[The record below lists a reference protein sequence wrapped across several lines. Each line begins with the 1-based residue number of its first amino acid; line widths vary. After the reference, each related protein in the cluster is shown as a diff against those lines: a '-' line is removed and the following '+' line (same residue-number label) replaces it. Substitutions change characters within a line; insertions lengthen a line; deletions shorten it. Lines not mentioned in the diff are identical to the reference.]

1 MAINYEDVNDKCR
14 RIYISGRLDTYGTYD
29 LANDLMSAI
38 ATAMRNVIVDLTSV
52 SFLSSIAI
60 RTLIANAKALQSHGY
75 RMVLVVGKNTS
86 VDITLHTAGVEVLI
100 PIFSDAAEAEKTVL
114 A

>member
-1 MAINYEDVNDKCR
+1 
-14 RIYISGRLDTYGTYD
+14 
-29 LANDLMSAI
+29 
-38 ATAMRNVIVDLTSV
+38 MRHVIVDLTSV

-60 RTLIANAKALQSHGY
+60 RTLIANTKPLKSHGY
-75 RMVLVVGKNTS
+75 RMVLVVGRNTS

-100 PIFSDAAEAEKTVL
+100 PIFTDAAHADNAVL